1 MAERAVFLFRS
12 AAAADSFFNMASAW
26 PVPCAKLTQRAGN
39 CLLSS
44 ARTAGTFVAG
54 EIGKIMPYGVCA
66 ELCKPIDLQFMT
78 AVRISIADDLLAAFW
93 FGKKF
98 EKKINAFHLA
108 GDRLD
113 QIDRA
118 LKTVEQV
125 SFRHAMAAQKTFP
138 RSDAL
143 GVLPM
148 GVYFKVLEQEY
159 HSLCEIIYAE
169 AHSALL

>member
-26 PVPCAKLTQRAGN
+26 PVPCTKLTHRAGN
-39 CLLSS
+39 CLLTS
-44 ARTAGTFVAG
+44 AKTVGSFLVDDLRGSIVS
-54 EIGKIMPYGVCA
+54 GVSV
-66 ELCKPIDLQFMT
+66 ELQKPADLQFMT
-78 AVRISIADDLLAAFW
+78 AVRISLGDDLLAAFW

-98 EKKINAFHLA
+98 EKKVNAFHLA

-113 QIDRA
+113 QINRA
-118 LKTVEQV
+118 LKTIEQV
-125 SFRHAMAAQKTFP
+125 SFRHSMAAQKAFP

-159 HSLCEIIYAE
+159 YSIFEIIYAE
-169 AHSALL
+169 AHGALL